1 MSHDGISVFDGPNV
15 DEPMVDARAAHNA
28 LLIPLR
34 WINSKAARRA
44 RGVPHYRIGH
54 LVRFRLGELEQ
65 WRDHHATVM
74 VIAPEVV
81 DAAVQP
87 VSPLTMV
94 EHFSDADWR
103 SRDGLARIFWS
114 RHGGDWRY
122 HAGRRRWFSRT
133 PEGWRRDDRLGVL
146 YQVRCLCGEAAGR
159 ALTPAQRWLL
169 GSYAFIQAVERLAR
183 RYASAVP
190 MEGHVFP
197 KADK

>member
-65 WRDHHATVM
+65 WRDRHATVM
-74 VIAPEVV
+74 VTAPEVV
-81 DAAVQP
+81 DAVVQP

-103 SRDGLARIFWS
+103 SREPPRRSLPFRLLARIIMLNM
-114 RHGGDWRY
+114 GTIGCPIGAG
-122 HAGRRRWFSRT
+122 HA
-133 PEGWRRDDRLGVL
+133 
-146 YQVRCLCGEAAGR
+146 C
-159 ALTPAQRWLL
+159 
-169 GSYAFIQAVERLAR
+169 
-183 RYASAVP
+183 
-190 MEGHVFP
+190 
-197 KADK
+197 